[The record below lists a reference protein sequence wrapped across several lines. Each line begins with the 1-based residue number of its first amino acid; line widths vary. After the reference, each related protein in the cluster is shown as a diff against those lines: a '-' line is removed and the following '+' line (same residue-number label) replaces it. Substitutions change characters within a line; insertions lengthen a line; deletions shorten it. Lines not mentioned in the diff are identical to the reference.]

1 MVNVP
6 KYILIYNLFQQYFQ
20 MLAYLLFIDLVQ
32 EHIIQ
37 MQLRMIISTFLLNY
51 CSNVYN

>member
-1 MVNVP
+1 MVNVL
-6 KYILIYNLFQQYFQ
+6 KYILIYNLFEQHFQ
-20 MLAYLLFIDLVQ
+20 MFIYLLFIELVK

-37 MQLRMIISTFLLNY
+37 MQLRMIISKLLLNY